1 MQLGLVNMVSQLVQH
16 ARPML
21 ALAAALTWHTQAMA
35 VPPLATA
42 PELASLSQ
50 SNAKVIVDVRKF
62 WQASVIG
69 VNALPP
75 NQASNPEELWSIPDA
90 EFKAIEHPKR
100 FVLSQ
105 GQRYVARLN
114 MTSTGFGTNMNLS
127 LMMPR
132 LDAVNLAYR
141 YYQEPWVQASAGDL
155 IAMNKWAYSD
165 RQPSFDIPLRPGNLN
180 LVMEIAHQGVV
191 DAPMVL
197 QSVSS
202 YRDDRL
208 LTGLGV
214 GLLVGVNLVLGLI
227 GIAASM
233 SFRRTGFLAIPLM
246 TLLMAMVVT
255 ANSGMAGIYLFNTS
269 DVFNDEVKFFTTT
282 AWCVALPWVTV
293 VALSLRHR
301 IPRLWVAAMVWAIA
315 GVVLAWLWKDY
326 GHRSTALLGVP
337 VIVMS
342 TILFCMGILAYAV
355 LRNENQALATAPGV
369 LLYASAIFIPL
380 LAYFGH
386 LGNDESIFYSAI
398 ATMVAALLFLQTL
411 LRQHRQG
418 RLVMSRAQTSPNR
431 DVLTGLLNRKGF
443 ENALAHNVKRMKSER
458 AYAIFLY
465 VRLGGTGDLR
475 RDYGEEGFDAAMVQ
489 LAAALSSS
497 VTVVDTVARV
507 ASDAFAINVLMP
519 RDAKLANL
527 LAQKILTRT
536 MTLATHSAPMA
547 QTARISLAWMPMF
560 GIVLDDLERRS
571 LRALRKMQ
579 DGKRITWVG
588 GDQAQ
593 AEMSL
598 LTEGLSGP
606 TTRPHNGLEPDDL
619 PSLPGM
625 IDRIEEEM
633 LGPDP
638 LTLQIEAD
646 RLLRELRQK
655 EKSQPA

>member
-1 MQLGLVNMVSQLVQH
+1 
-16 ARPML
+16 
-21 ALAAALTWHTQAMA
+21 
-35 VPPLATA
+35 
-42 PELASLSQ
+42 
-50 SNAKVIVDVRKF
+50 
-62 WQASVIG
+62 
-69 VNALPP
+69 
-75 NQASNPEELWSIPDA
+75 
-90 EFKAIEHPKR
+90 
-100 FVLSQ
+100 
-105 GQRYVARLN
+105 
-114 MTSTGFGTNMNLS
+114 
-127 LMMPR
+127 
-132 LDAVNLAYR
+132 
-141 YYQEPWVQASAGDL
+141 
-155 IAMNKWAYSD
+155 
-165 RQPSFDIPLRPGNLN
+165 
-180 LVMEIAHQGVV
+180 
-191 DAPMVL
+191 
-197 QSVSS
+197 
-202 YRDDRL
+202 
-208 LTGLGV
+208 
-214 GLLVGVNLVLGLI
+214 
-227 GIAASM
+227 
-233 SFRRTGFLAIPLM
+233 
-246 TLLMAMVVT
+246 
-255 ANSGMAGIYLFNTS
+255 
-269 DVFNDEVKFFTTT
+269 
-282 AWCVALPWVTV
+282 
-293 VALSLRHR
+293 
-301 IPRLWVAAMVWAIA
+301 
-315 GVVLAWLWKDY
+315 
-326 GHRSTALLGVP
+326 
-337 VIVMS
+337 
-342 TILFCMGILAYAV
+342 MGILAYAV

-398 ATMVAALLFLQTL
+398 ATVVAALLFLQTL

-465 VRLGGTGDLR
+465 IRVGGTGDLR

-536 MTLATHSAPMA
+536 MILATHSAPMA

-579 DGKRITWVG
+579 EGKRITWVG

-598 LTEGLSGP
+598 LTEGMSGP
-606 TTRPHNGLEPDDL
+606 TTRPHHGLDADDL

-655 EKSQPA
+655 DKGLAA